1 METRKELLLD
11 VPRGPNGHRRWPD
24 AVKARIVVEMLID
37 GITVKELCLKVAD
50 GLKRAA
56 YHGGVERR
64 RQSERE
70 SICHHGQIYCCTI
83 RTAIGI
89 FTGPFDL
96 GDPEWREGAKHYNQR
111 TEDILLGECR
121 FNSLAG
127 GGDLPL
133 GSSLSH
139 NEIPLVCALLP
150 NAGPSVTGLDPE
162 ANLDEHQCT
171 ILTL

>member
-37 GITVKELCLKVAD
+37 GMTVEELCLKVAD
-50 GLKRAA
+50 GLKQAA
-56 YHGGVERR
+56 SHGGVERR
-64 RQSERE
+64 RQSQRER
-70 SICHHGQIYCCTI
+70 ICHHGQIYCCTI

-127 GGDLPL
+127 GGTCP
-133 GSSLSH
+133 S
-139 NEIPLVCALLP
+139 EV
-150 NAGPSVTGLDPE
+150 PSVITRFLWFVLCYPTLDRPLQGLIQKLIWTSNNAPY
-162 ANLDEHQCT
+162 
-171 ILTL
+171 